1 MAALVLAV
9 SFFTAVYIGYKPK
22 LQILALHALYATQGI
37 FGVPNF
43 RYYVL
48 ADGIREILSK
58 AGNGTLQKKR
68 HKGGPNDRLPLFL
81 T

>member
-22 LQILALHALYATQGI
+22 LQILALHALYAAQGI

-43 RYYVL
+43 AIMSLLTELERFS
-48 ADGIREILSK
+48 AKPGTEHSK
-58 AGNGTLQKKR
+58 KKDTR
-68 HKGGPNDRLPLFL
+68 RDLMTDYPFS
-81 T
+81 